1 MALIHC
7 SDPSNH
13 SVAPFGAVTSV
24 FTPNPLSA
32 GIPTSG
38 DPILIDVSAS
48 YTTNGMTSR
57 LHKAGETLAHPWVQD
72 ADGNATRDPA
82 VLFREPKGT
91 LLPLGGLE
99 AGHKGFGLALL
110 IEALTAG
117 LSGHGR
123 ADPSEG
129 WGATVF
135 VQVLDP
141 HAFGGAKAFAKQMD
155 WLVDACH
162 EATPRPAGRACA
174 CRASA
179 GSRCTARRAPPASRS
194 TRRSC
199 PRWSRSGAQARRHA
213 ARLRLPPP
221 ARAFF
226 GLTSVR
232 RPSAVLS
239 AVSRISRITS
249 ARLQLRIDGEDLRRE
264 VRDLRRRHRRSRFR
278 KLVAA
283 GDDALH
289 LVAVG
294 VHDDRRA
301 VARER
306 RFVAGLVDGA
316 DRQQVGQ
323 HDAGRNVLGERRI
336 LVAVA
341 GRGDE
346 QDVRRAGERLRQRVL
361 LDLEIVARDRLAL
374 IGTSCRCCKARAAP
388 RCP

>member
-1 MALIHC
+1 MSSSPSTSADAHQGAAAMPTLAATDTAARYDAAALRAYAVELLMRIGMRDDIATDVGAVLVDGDLMGHSTHGLALLADYLDQLAQGRMAKAGAPAIVHAATVAQTWDGQRLPGPWLVCRALDTALAMAGMHGTGTVVIRRSHHIACLAAYLKRATDRGAMALIHC

-24 FTPNPLSA
+24 FTPNPLAA

-72 ADGNATRDPA
+72 ADGQATRDPS

-141 HAFGGAKAFAKQMD
+141 HAFGGAKAFTRQMD

-162 EATPRPAGRACA
+162 EATPRPGGPRVRLPGERGLALHRAQSAAGVALYPSIMPA
-174 CRASA
+174 LEPW
-179 GSRCTARRAPPASRS
+179 ARKLGVTPPTS
-194 TRRSC
+194 
-199 PRWSRSGAQARRHA
+199 
-213 ARLRLPPP
+213 LPPP
-221 ARAFF
+221 AP
-226 GLTSVR
+226 
-232 RPSAVLS
+232 PSS
-239 AVSRISRITS
+239 
-249 ARLQLRIDGEDLRRE
+249 D
-264 VRDLRRRHRRSRFR
+264 
-278 KLVAA
+278 
-283 GDDALH
+283 
-289 LVAVG
+289 
-294 VHDDRRA
+294 
-301 VARER
+301 
-306 RFVAGLVDGA
+306 
-316 DRQQVGQ
+316 
-323 HDAGRNVLGERRI
+323 
-336 LVAVA
+336 
-341 GRGDE
+341 
-346 QDVRRAGERLRQRVL
+346 
-361 LDLEIVARDRLAL
+361 
-374 IGTSCRCCKARAAP
+374 
-388 RCP
+388 